1 MVRSLM
7 KSRIFFIGGGRFC
20 KTFIH
25 ALLNANFSQDRPVI
39 LGIADKDPNAPGI
52 QYAKELGIYTTDD
65 YTKLFKFKHIDIIIE
80 LTKDNDLAVYLRK
93 IKPLGVKLVD
103 HFEARALWDYFQIE
117 EQKYSVLKQLDACG
131 NDTAKVKDIFEQFSG
146 FFLDLAKKRNE
157 YSQKTRK
164 ALLVSQMAISQVIEG
179 NTIPTFTIDKNHIV
193 VHWNKACEKLTGY
206 SADEIVGTSNHWK
219 PFRKEPRPI
228 MADIILDQVMEGE
241 IDKLYGSQWQKS
253 PLIEG
258 AYQAEE
264 FFPNVGKEGKWL
276 FFTAAPIRSTDGEI
290 IGAIETL
297 WDKTEEKKAEEER
310 ERHTRKLATLCSVY
324 SVLNA
329 PRDIN
334 ERINI
339 AIRDIKNVLY
349 ADAICI
355 FLKEDDGLYYF
366 TYNCNFS
373 DEFYE
378 KNRIADR
385 DGFICHV
392 ANKGE
397 LEVVEDISTSDFDEL
412 RDLGK
417 TGLKFVVG
425 SPITDRKADVF
436 GVLLVSGRD
445 KETFAEEEK
454 KLMDLIANRIGAAI
468 ENARLQEELKRDAE
482 FQSKLIESSTSAIV
496 ATDEAWKIVTFNP
509 EAERLFGYSREDVI
523 KSMDARDLYP
533 DTVKD
538 LIKKGLTSHTD
549 NGDLPWREL
558 TIFSKD
564 GEEIPV
570 RVSGTLLIE
579 DGIMI
584 GSVAFFQ
591 DLREIK
597 ALERDLLR
605 SERLAAVGQIVAGMA
620 HDVKNILHGF
630 KGGSYLINTGLDN
643 NDTDKLKT
651 GWQMIQRNIDRT
663 SDLVIDLLSYSKE
676 REPEFEKCSPNEII
690 NDICDLFAELANENN
705 IELKKDLSPSI
716 GEVSMDPKTIS
727 RVLSNLVSNAID
739 ACIFDEATNKQH
751 YVKVKSACE
760 DNNILRIEVSDNGS
774 GMSEEVKS
782 QLFTCFFST
791 KGAKGTGLGLLV
803 TRKLIEEHKGTLDV
817 ETELGK
823 GTTFIVRLPFK
834 RI

>member
-1 MVRSLM
+1 MVKSLM
-7 KSRIFFIGGGRFC
+7 KSKIFFIGGGRFC
-20 KTFIH
+20 KTFLQ
-25 ALLNANFSQDRPVI
+25 ALLNENFSQDKPTI
-39 LGIADKDPNAPGI
+39 LGIADKDPNAPAI
-52 QYAKELGIYTTDD
+52 QYAKKMGIYTTDD
-65 YTKLFKFKHIDIIIE
+65 YSNLFRFKDIDIIIE
-80 LTKDNDLAVYLRK
+80 LTKDNDLAIYLRK
-93 IKPLGVKLVD
+93 IKPLGTTFID
-103 HFEARALWDYFQIE
+103 HFEARAVWDYFQIE
-117 EQKYSVLKQLDACG
+117 ERKHRVFKELDACG
-131 NDTAKVKDIFEQFSG
+131 NDIEKVKDIFEQFSS

-164 ALLVSQMAISQVIEG
+164 ALLVSQIAMAQVIEG
-179 NTIPTFTIDKNHIV
+179 STIPTFTIDKNHIV

-206 SADEIVGTSNHWK
+206 PAAEIVGTNNHWK

-228 MADIILDQVMEGE
+228 MADVILDQVMEGE

-264 FFPNVGKEGKWL
+264 FFPNIGETGKWL

-297 WDKTEEKKAEEER
+297 WDKTEEKKAEQER
-310 ERHTRKLATLCSVY
+310 ERHTKKLATLCSVY

-329 PRDIN
+329 PRNIN

-339 AIRDIKNVLY
+339 AIRETKAVLY
-349 ADAICI
+349 TDAICI
-355 FLKEDDGLYYF
+355 FLREDDGLYYF
-366 TYNCNFS
+366 TYNCDFPE
-373 DEFYE
+373 EFYE
-378 KNRIADR
+378 RNRIADK
-385 DGFICHV
+385 DSFICHV
-392 ANKGE
+392 VDKGK
-397 LEVVEDISTSDFDEL
+397 LEVVENISASDFDEL
-412 RDLGK
+412 KDLDK
-417 TGLKFVVG
+417 AGLKFVAGV
-425 SPITDRKADVF
+425 PITDRKDDVF
-436 GVLLVSGRD
+436 GVLMVSSRNQ
-445 KETFAEEEK
+445 EAFTEEEK
-454 KLMDLIANRIGAAI
+454 KLLDLLANRIGAAI
-468 ENARLQEELKRDAE
+468 ENTRLQEELKRDAE

-509 EAERLFGYSREDVI
+509 EAERLFGYSRTELI
-523 KSMDARDLYP
+523 KSMDARNLYS
-533 DTVKD
+533 DEIID
-538 LIKKGLTSHTD
+538 LIKADLISHRD

-558 TIFSKD
+558 TITSKD

-579 DGIMI
+579 NGIMI

-630 KGGSYLINTGLDN
+630 KGGSYLINAGLDN
-643 NDTDKLKT
+643 NDTNKLKT
-651 GWQMIQRNIDRT
+651 GWNMIQRNIDRT

-676 REPEFEKCSPNEII
+676 REPEFERCSPNEII
-690 NDICDLFAELANENN
+690 DDICNVFTELANEND
-705 IELKKDLSPSI
+705 IEMKKDLSPSI
-716 GEVSMDPKTIS
+716 GEVSMDPRTIS

-739 ACIFDEATNKQH
+739 ACIFDDDVNKRH
-751 YVKVKSACE
+751 YVKVKSVCE

-774 GMSEEVKS
+774 GMSEEVKK

-803 TRKLIEEHKGTLDV
+803 TRKLIEEHKGTLDI

-823 GTTFIVRLPFK
+823 GSTFIVRLPFK
-834 RI
+834 TI